1 MIEGRAG
8 RLSARRDE
16 GFQRSGAVQVA
27 ADNLRGMLKNASRSL
42 LLVGLLVVGLLV
54 ASGCGGSSSRSS
66 GPAATS
72 SSAASAATPEG
83 VSALAADAKSAAT
96 GDIPDT
102 QNFLTLK
109 AQRLR
114 VSMLY
119 PEGWTVRE
127 AASGVSIADK
137 NNLVH
142 ISVANGGAPT
152 AASVGVQL
160 AALGRSTPGLKAG
173 AAQAFPLKSGPAFK
187 ATYTTLSAPNPV
199 TGKRIKLTV
208 DRYELAHG
216 GRLAIVDLGT
226 PVGVDNV
233 DAYRRMIESFKWL

>member
-1 MIEGRAG
+1 
-8 RLSARRDE
+8 
-16 GFQRSGAVQVA
+16 
-27 ADNLRGMLKNASRSL
+27 MLKNAPRFPPVAGAL
-42 LLVGLLVVGLLV
+42 LIAGLLVV
-54 ASGCGGSSSRSS
+54 SGCGGTGSSH
-66 GPAATS
+66 PVATS
-72 SSAASAATPEG
+72 SAATGGGGAAEG
-83 VSALAADAKSAAT
+83 ASALAADAKSAAT

-109 AQRLR
+109 ASSLR

-127 AASGVSIADK
+127 GGSDVSIADK

-142 ISVANGGAPT
+142 ISVANGHPPT
-152 AASVGVQL
+152 AASVDAQL

-173 AAQAFPLKSGPAFK
+173 AAGAFALKSGPAVK

-199 TGKRIKLTV
+199 TGKQITLTV

-216 GRLAIVDLGT
+216 GRVATIDLGT

-233 DAYRRMIESFKWL
+233 DAYKRMIASFKWL